1 VLSLLEMGDLE
12 KLLLNLKNAPCSYT
26 HQKIL
31 LDYIEES
38 QLRRPDLVIR
48 WGELLLKQNKLRKV
62 GKWRLVERLYLSSID
77 TMDKERIVKYE
88 GMLLAKFPNHRR
100 VFELVGRRRE
110 MEAAQA
116 KNKRQLMDWSMKYKK
131 LSDSDESKTSLLKR
145 QIAALSQAEPGGS
158 KVMDTLN
165 KYLGVYQNDKETWCF
180 MKNIYLRQMNYEQAK
195 FCLEELLLIS
205 PSDYLLH
212 LQYAEV
218 LSAIGG
224 QEYDL
229 LSLKYYQQSIWLN
242 DEISNTRAY
251 AGLLTCCR
259 GINSEL
265 LTPEL
270 IKIISIASEKLT
282 KLLGRRWRCF
292 ADVED

>member
-48 WGELLLKQNKLRKV
+48 WGEPLLKQNKLNKV

-77 TMDKERIVKYE
+77 TMDKERILKYE
-88 GMLLAKFPNHRR
+88 GMLLEKFPNHRR
-100 VFELVGRRRE
+100 VFELVGRRHE

-180 MKNIYLRQMNYEQAK
+180 MKNVYLRQMNYEQAK

-242 DEISNTRAY
+242 DEISNTRAF
-251 AGLLTCCR
+251 AGLLTCSR

-270 IKIISIASEKLT
+270 IKIISIASEKLA
-282 KLLGRRWRCF
+282 KFLGRRWRCF
-292 ADVED
+292 AAVEK